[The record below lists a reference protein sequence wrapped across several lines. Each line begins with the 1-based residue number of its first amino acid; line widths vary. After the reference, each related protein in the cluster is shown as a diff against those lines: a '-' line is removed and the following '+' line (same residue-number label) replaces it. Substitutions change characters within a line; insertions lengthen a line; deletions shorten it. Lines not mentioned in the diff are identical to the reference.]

1 MKFHLKKL
9 IKNPIRKFLYYN
21 RSKNTRQVYDNQ
33 IYSRLVNIPNIDIDI
48 DLEKQ
53 YVDKWKKYDKNVI
66 PEYFR
71 VYSHLSGVKDL
82 NHIPD
87 FLYYTLIEPQLNQY
101 SLGAIGDEKN
111 YYSKIITNVN
121 QPKILLR
128 NINGIFCDENY
139 NKIALD
145 ESLLFALL
153 KAENKI
159 FIKPSLDT
167 GQGKNA
173 RKFINSGNEFI
184 STNGEMLS
192 LDFLNKNYIKN
203 YIIQE
208 FIPQCELLNSFN
220 SDSINTLRILT
231 FRSFISNEVNVVH
244 TTLRVAKKGGIIDA
258 SRTGGRFCGVLEDG
272 SLKKQIYDAKGFIY
286 EDFNGINIVNNDFKI
301 PNFDKVLECAKLS
314 ADPFYHHR
322 VLALDI
328 MIDANNLPRLI
339 EVNPIGQGMFI
350 FQATLG
356 PMFGEYT
363 QEILDY
369 CYNNRENLK
378 TSINIQL

>member
-1 MKFHLKKL
+1 MKFYLKKL
-9 IKNPIRKFLYYN
+9 IKKQTRNFLYSN
-21 RSKNTRQVYDNQ
+21 RSKNIRQVYDKQ
-33 IYSRLVNIPNIDIDI
+33 ILSRLVNIENIDVDLE
-48 DLEKQ
+48 LEKQ
-53 YVDKWKKYDKNVI
+53 YIDKWKKYDKNVI

-71 VYSHLSGVKDL
+71 VYSYLSGVKDL
-82 NHIPD
+82 NYIPD
-87 FLYYTLIEPQLNQY
+87 FLYYTLIEPQLNNY
-101 SLGAIGDEKN
+101 ALGAIGDEKN

-139 NKIALD
+139 DKIALD
-145 ESLLFALL
+145 ESLLFSLL
-153 KAENKI
+153 KTENKI

-173 RKFINSGNEFI
+173 RKFIYSVNEFI
-184 STNGEMLS
+184 STNGEILS
-192 LDFLNKNYIKN
+192 LDFLNKNYHKD

-208 FIPQCELLNSFN
+208 FIPQCELLNAFN

-231 FRSFISNEVNVVH
+231 YRSFTDNEIKVLH
-244 TTLRVAKKGGIIDA
+244 TTLRVGKKGGITDA
-258 SRTGGRFCGVLEDG
+258 SRTGGRFCGVLQDG

-301 PNFDKVLECAKLS
+301 PNFNKVIECAKQS

-322 VLALDI
+322 ILALDI
-328 MIDANNLPRLI
+328 MIDADNLPRLI

-350 FQATLG
+350 FQASLG
-356 PMFGEYT
+356 PMFGEFT
-363 QEILDY
+363 HEILNY
-369 CYNNRENLK
+369 CYNNRNNLK
-378 TSINIQL
+378 TSINIQS